1 MSMNR
6 EDVAHLVEAL
16 CREDDKAFHTLIEA
30 LPAILPLLVE
40 RFHQE
45 KDGESRARIVEVIW
59 QHRQPASIGVLSTAL
74 EDAHPA
80 VWKQALDGLVAVGG
94 PKRDRRW

>member
-45 KDGESRARIVEVIW
+45 KDGESRARIVQADPATTATG
-59 QHRQPASIGVLSTAL
+59 QHRRPINGA
-74 EDAHPA
+74 
-80 VWKQALDGLVAVGG
+80 
-94 PKRDRRW
+94 